1 MTFYV
6 VLLLLK
12 GLNYDNSSL
21 QDGFDTKY
29 MSQVGVAY
37 DGTVT
42 WMPPALFQSS
52 CEGNWKFEFEKVK
65 NTYSVDMLYF
75 PFDTQVCNLKFGSW
89 SYWKS
94 LLNIQHTYP
103 TNELKASES
112 TSLVN

>member
-1 MTFYV
+1 MTFSV
-6 VLLLLK
+6 VFQFWK

-52 CEGNWKFEFEKVK
+52 CEGNWK
-65 NTYSVDMLYF
+65 
-75 PFDTQVCNLKFGSW
+75 
-89 SYWKS
+89 
-94 LLNIQHTYP
+94 
-103 TNELKASES
+103 
-112 TSLVN
+112 LV